1 MANLKAIKKRIGTVK
16 NTQKITKA
24 MKMVAAAKL
33 RRAQQAVL
41 SARPF
46 MHKIEEVVRDLS
58 SRLSGKELPSYL
70 RSKAKIREVRI
81 IVFSSNR
88 GLCGAFNS
96 GLLRHAENFIRGLQ
110 EQKIRCQLC
119 LIGKK
124 AREYF
129 RMRKYAIPE
138 FHPEWSDNMS
148 FEIAKSIAEKAVND
162 FNSDEIDECYF
173 IYNRFTSAI
182 SSVPTAEK
190 LLPLTTVDAAKPE
203 PYGIDYIYEPGK
215 TEILHD
221 LMPRYLAGKIH
232 MFHKESLAS
241 ELGARMTAMDNATK
255 NASEMIDKLT
265 LVYNRVRQAAIT
277 SELLDIVN
285 GAESLK

>member
-33 RRAQQAVL
+33 RRAQQAVI

-46 MHKIEEVVRDLS
+46 MHKIEEVVKDLS
-58 SRLSGKELPSYL
+58 SRLSGGELPAFL
-70 RSKAKIREVRI
+70 RSKAKIREVRV

-96 GLLRHAENFIRGLQ
+96 GLLRHAENFVRVLQ
-110 EQKIRCQLC
+110 EKKIRYQLC

-124 AREYF
+124 ANEYF
-129 RMRKYAIPE
+129 RVRKYVITE
-138 FHPEWSDNMS
+138 FHPEWSDSMS
-148 FEIAKSIAEKAVND
+148 FETAKSIAEKAVAD
-162 FNSDEIDECYF
+162 FKSDSIDECYF
-173 IYNRFTSAI
+173 IYNRFASAI
-182 SSVPTAEK
+182 SQVPTREK
-190 LLPLTTVDAAKPE
+190 LLPLSTMDASQPE
-203 PYGIDYIYEPGK
+203 PYGIDYLYEPGK
-215 TEILHD
+215 KEILKD
-221 LMPRYLAGKIH
+221 LMPRYLASKIH
-232 MFHKESLAS
+232 MYHKESLAS

-255 NASEMIDKLT
+255 NASEMISKLT